1 MDMDM
6 DMDVKRK
13 RLTEAERL
21 LDQNKDLKPPVRA
34 SRRIM
39 QTSLSKYVLDVRQ
52 RISDIPSVE
61 LDNIYAKIKKANSKI
76 TENITEAEVTEV
88 YNNILTEINELF
100 NIFSKNKSTDFS
112 KTISFIAGLYKQ
124 ILEKSKGF
132 KEYKEI
138 ENKIKDNISEIGD
151 IIKNKNHPL
160 HNYYREYTSRIK
172 EKENTKRT
180 KRTEGTKRTE
190 RTERDVL
197 DVLDGLLES
206 FGNISLTENSKPS
219 PKSSNLTNKVKQA
232 RLEDIRGKITALR
245 RNNTELKSNITEL
258 RRKLNLINKELTSLI
273 REKEALEEELEEKI
287 DDAILYKKQRNQGE
301 GEDRMSTGGSKNKSK
316 SKPKSKSKS
325 KKNKEKSL
333 IEKVKTLFKF

>member
-1 MDMDM
+1 ME
-6 DMDVKRK
+6 VIKRK
-13 RLTEAERL
+13 RATEAERL
-21 LDQNKDLKPPVRA
+21 MVQNKDLKTPVRA
-34 SRRIM
+34 SRRTT
-39 QTSLSKYVLDVRQ
+39 QTSLSKYILDVRQ

-61 LDNIYAKIKKANSKI
+61 LDNIYAKIKEENSKI
-76 TENITEAEVTEV
+76 TENITQEKVTEV
-88 YNNILTEINELF
+88 YNNILSEINKLF

-124 ILEKSKGF
+124 ILEKSKEF
-132 KEYKEI
+132 QKYEEI
-138 ENKIKDNISEIGD
+138 ENKIKNNISKIGA
-151 IIKNKNHPL
+151 IIKNKKDDPL
-160 HNYYREYTSRIK
+160 HQYYKEYISQVK
-172 EKENTKRT
+172 DKEN
-180 KRTEGTKRTE
+180 TKRTE

-206 FGNISLTENSKPS
+206 FGNISLTTEPKTEKSKTS

-232 RLEDIRGKITALR
+232 RLEDIRGKITELR

-273 REKEALEEELEEKI
+273 REKEALEEESEVEI
-287 DDAILYKKQRNQGE
+287 DDQILYNKKQRNQIEEADG
-301 GEDRMSTGGSKNKSK
+301 MSTGGSKNKSK

>member
-1 MDMDM
+1 ME
-6 DMDVKRK
+6 VIKRK
-13 RLTEAERL
+13 RATEAERL
-21 LDQNKDLKPPVRA
+21 MDQNKDLKTPVRV
-34 SRRIM
+34 SRRIT

-61 LDNIYAKIKKANSKI
+61 LDNIYAKIKEENSKI
-76 TENITEAEVTEV
+76 TENITQEKVTEV
-88 YNNILTEINELF
+88 YNNILSEINKLF

-124 ILEKSKGF
+124 ILEKSK
-132 KEYKEI
+132 ELPRYNEI
-138 ENKIKDNISEIGD
+138 EKKIKNNISKIGD
-151 IIKNKNHPL
+151 IVKGNKNDPL
-160 HNYYREYTSRIK
+160 YQYYREYTSQIK
-172 EKENTKRT
+172 EKEN
-180 KRTEGTKRTE
+180 TKRTE

-206 FGNISLTENSKPS
+206 FGNISLTTEPKTEKSKTS

-232 RLEDIRGKITALR
+232 RLEDIRGKITELR

-273 REKEALEEELEEKI
+273 REKEALEEESEEEI
-287 DDAILYKKQRNQGE
+287 DDQILYNKKQRNQIEE
-301 GEDRMSTGGSKNKSK
+301 GDGMSTGGSKNKSK